1 MNLETFQSSSTAAS
15 NLLALAVVR
24 YLSILLDVLVV
35 HHPVQQTWLNEV
47 RDWLLLLHD

>member
-24 YLSILLDVLVV
+24 YLSILLDVLV